1 MRNRFSR
8 RLAGMALVLSVSSAV
23 AQDVEK
29 LGQVHFPVS
38 CSAAQQE
45 QFDRALAMLHSFW
58 FPQAPNAFAA
68 IVKAEP
74 DCAMAYWG
82 MAISARFNPLVGAP
96 SPTATK
102 NGWELLEKA
111 KALGVS
117 TQRERDYIA
126 ALDEYY
132 RDWDKRDFAQRVLAY
147 ESAMQR
153 LAARYPDDLEA
164 AVLYALALNEAITV
178 APADKTYTRH
188 QKAAR
193 ICEDVLAKQPD
204 HPGALHYLIHSYD
217 FPALASRGVRVA
229 YHYANVAPSAP
240 HALHMPSHI
249 HSMLGSWDESIKSNQ
264 LAIGVAKSYV
274 HATDFMVYAHLQLA
288 QDKAAHR
295 LVEGAAELQ
304 KAGAPAQR
312 TPTGALL
319 SVYTAYAAIPARYA
333 IERGAWSEAAAL
345 ELHPT
350 APPADAITLF
360 TRAMGFARLGDVA
373 SARREIARLQEVHD
387 ELVRLNDRYSAEQVS
402 IQQKAASA
410 WAAHAEGRKADAVRL
425 MREAANLED
434 ASEKH
439 IAMENRLWPMR
450 ELLGELLLERGEA
463 TAALRAF
470 EKSLDSSRNRL
481 RSYYGAARAAE
492 LLGRRRAAA
501 SYYAKLVE
509 LASNPDS
516 EREPVAQAKAFLA
529 GAH

>member
-1 MRNRFSR
+1 
-8 RLAGMALVLSVSSAV
+8 
-23 AQDVEK
+23 
-29 LGQVHFPVS
+29 
-38 CSAAQQE
+38 
-45 QFDRALAMLHSFW
+45 
-58 FPQAPNAFAA
+58 
-68 IVKAEP
+68 
-74 DCAMAYWG
+74 
-82 MAISARFNPLVGAP
+82 
-96 SPTATK
+96 
-102 NGWELLEKA
+102 
-111 KALGVS
+111 
-117 TQRERDYIA
+117 
-126 ALDEYY
+126 
-132 RDWDKRDFAQRVLAY
+132 
-147 ESAMQR
+147 
-153 LAARYPDDLEA
+153 
-164 AVLYALALNEAITV
+164 
-178 APADKTYTRH
+178 
-188 QKAAR
+188 
-193 ICEDVLAKQPD
+193 VLAKQPD

-288 QDKAAHR
+288 QDKAAR
-295 LVEGAAELQ
+295 TLVEGAAELQ

-373 SARREIARLQEVHD
+373 SARREIAKLQEVHD
-387 ELVRLNDRYSAEQVS
+387 ELVRLNDRYWAEQVN

-425 MREAANLED
+425 MREAADLED

-463 TAALRAF
+463 TTALRAF
-470 EKSLDSSRNRL
+470 EKSLDNSRNRL

-492 LLGRRRAAA
+492 LLGRRHAAA
-501 SYYAKLVE
+501 TYYAKLVE

-516 EREPVAQAKAFLA
+516 EREPIAQAKAFLA
-529 GAH
+529 RAH